1 MILSVHE
8 ESQSHIYSSLW
19 TLFSAAISILWPPS
33 PAVLFCAP
41 SARENYVQHN
51 TPNAHLDTSTRWRQ
65 VTRNAVSPLKWTQ
78 ATPTDSRY
86 AIYARAPALIT
97 RNLDCSNRTSPGVR
111 LSPMWTN
118 GLVLSETDGAIIPN
132 PLILQNIP

>member
-51 TPNAHLDTSTRWRQ
+51 TPNAHLDTSTKVEASYSKRH
-65 VTRNAVSPLKWTQ
+65 
-78 ATPTDSRY
+78 
-86 AIYARAPALIT
+86 
-97 RNLDCSNRTSPGVR
+97 
-111 LSPMWTN
+111 
-118 GLVLSETDGAIIPN
+118 
-132 PLILQNIP
+132 